1 VTDTVPTRNLPT
13 TTAQRQ
19 VGGPGSTPRLLVSAA
34 AGIVVGLAVG
44 VPAKWQLG
52 LLAGWIA
59 GAMTQNAWLWLT
71 IRSMDPQQTAA
82 HAVREDPGRAITD
95 VAVLIAAV
103 ASLGAVALVISST
116 NQTHGLA
123 KAIQVAATVLSVVS
137 AWLLVHLSYT
147 TRYARL
153 YYTGE
158 DGGIDFNDKTPP
170 RYVEFAYVAFTVG
183 MTFQVSDTNVQHKD
197 IRTTILHHALLS
209 YLFGAVIV
217 ATMINLLAGLS
228 K

>member
-13 TTAQRQ
+13 TSAQLQ
-19 VGGPGSTPRLLVSAA
+19 AGGAGSTTRLLVSAA
-34 AGIVVGLAVG
+34 VGIAVGLAVG
-44 VPAKWQLG
+44 VPAKWQIG
-52 LLAGWIA
+52 LLVGWIA
-59 GAMTQNAWLWLT
+59 GATTQNIWVWLT
-71 IRSMDPQQTAA
+71 IRRMDAQQTAA

-95 VAVLIAAV
+95 VAVLVAAV
-103 ASLGAVALVISST
+103 ASLGAVAIVISST
-116 NQTHGLA
+116 SQTHGMS
-123 KAIQVAATVLSVVS
+123 KAIHVATSVLSVVS

-170 RYVEFAYVAFTVG
+170 RYIEFAYVAFTVG
-183 MTFQVSDTNVQHKD
+183 MTFQVSDTDVQHKD

-217 ATMINLLAGLS
+217 ASMINLLAGLS